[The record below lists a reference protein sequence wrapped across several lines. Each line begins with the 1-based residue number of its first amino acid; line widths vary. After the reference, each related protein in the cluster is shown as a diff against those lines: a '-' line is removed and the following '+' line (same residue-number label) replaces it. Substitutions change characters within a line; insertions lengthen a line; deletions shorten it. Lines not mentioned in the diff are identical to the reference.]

1 MPVPLEREIPVK
13 VEFSPNNFNAI
24 YAITDHHA
32 YRSLDYG
39 QASYLGQSW
48 QRLTEYLPALDKL
61 TLLVAHA
68 PPLAGSEN
76 ASGLE

>member
-39 QASYLGQSW
+39 QVGLLG
-48 QRLTEYLPALDKL
+48 PI
-61 TLLVAHA
+61 VA
-68 PPLAGSEN
+68 ETD
-76 ASGLE
+76 